1 MQRWNYLRSQKY
13 GSGHYKLD
21 GKPGQESLTVANVFR
36 SVDSRQLLL
45 TIPEMKPSNQI
56 EVAFKVQSEKMIQ
69 LEDKVWLTAH
79 HLPAFVHEPDKFIP
93 IKLREPLDD
102 NAQGPAL
109 QSTVP
114 SVSEGRKLYTSV
126 GCIGCHTLDGQN
138 AGRPGPSWKKLFN
151 SQRTLADGKK
161 VKADE
166 VYLRESILE
175 PDAKIV
181 EGFADGEVAM
191 PPYKGILT
199 DSQIESLVLF
209 IKSL

>member
-1 MQRWNYLRSQKY
+1 MVKTQDA
-13 GSGHYKLD
+13 LD
-21 GKPGQESLTVANVFR
+21 PAGKNF
-36 SVDSRQLLL
+36 
-45 TIPEMKPSNQI
+45 
-56 EVAFKVQSEKMIQ
+56 
-69 LEDKVWLTAH
+69 
-79 HLPAFVHEPDKFIP
+79 
-93 IKLREPLDD
+93 
-102 NAQGPAL
+102 
-109 QSTVP
+109 
-114 SVSEGRKLYTSV
+114 
-126 GCIGCHTLDGQN
+126 
-138 AGRPGPSWKKLFN
+138 FN